1 MLWTFSVSVQ
11 CSYLALATSQT
22 LAIFTVMS
30 SLETFNKRMQEMN
43 EKKKITFN
51 IFVFFNSNT
60 GT

>member
-30 SLETFNKRMQEMN
+30 SLETLNKRMQEKN
-43 EKKKITFN
+43 EKKITFN